1 MKTGTGF
8 VFQNIT
14 AERNEE
20 LLKMCIQMAA
30 ALKAQGDAPFAAL
43 LADENGDVLMEQ
55 DTLVYKW

>member
-30 ALKAQGDAPFAAL
+30 ALKAQEMLRLPRCWPMKTAMF
-43 LADENGDVLMEQ
+43 
-55 DTLVYKW
+55 

>member
-8 VFQNIT
+8 VFQSIT

-20 LLKMCIQMAA
+20 LLKMCIQMAT

-43 LADENGDVLMEQ
+43 LPMKTAIF
-55 DTLVYKW
+55 

>member
-14 AERNEE
+14 AERNKE

-30 ALKAQGDAPFAAL
+30 ALKGPAA
-43 LADENGDVLMEQ
+43 
-55 DTLVYKW
+55 